1 MIKTLL
7 LFFFSYHKGGVTDSL
22 FHLAQ
27 NSDCYCLCTTTTN
40 LGQISKCQ
48 LDYKE
53 IMSKIHAFL
62 NTHHL
67 TSLEDLKNKLGNW
80 FGRIYLRPNW
90 ANCSPV

>member
-1 MIKTLL
+1 MMIKTLL
-7 LFFFSYHKGGVTDSL
+7 LFFFPIIKEGSQIL

-67 TSLEDLKNKLGNW
+67 TSLEDLKNKLGN
-80 FGRIYLRPNW
+80 
-90 ANCSPV
+90 